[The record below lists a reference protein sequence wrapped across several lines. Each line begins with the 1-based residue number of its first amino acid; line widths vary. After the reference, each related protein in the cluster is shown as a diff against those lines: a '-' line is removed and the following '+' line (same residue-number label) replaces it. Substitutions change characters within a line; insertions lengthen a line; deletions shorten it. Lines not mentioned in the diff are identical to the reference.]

1 MKVTSNRTKL
11 KTESMEQLMVVY
23 PDFGKQLYRRK

>member
-11 KTESMEQLMVVY
+11 KTESMEQLMAVS
-23 PDFGKQLYRRK
+23 PDSGKQIYRRK